1 MRIFD
6 QIDPLNL
13 NRRQWELWMLALTV
27 ILILAVGMALLMY
40 PAALSNDLIV
50 SGTTKRKIFF
60 GFCALS
66 VLLVA
71 TSWTGRS

>member
-27 ILILAVGMALLMY
+27 ILIFAVGMA
-40 PAALSNDLIV
+40 
-50 SGTTKRKIFF
+50 
-60 GFCALS
+60 C
-66 VLLVA
+66 
-71 TSWTGRS
+71 